1 MQETQINPTD
11 GIYSATPDYIHAIEV
26 KGADR
31 LVFVSGTMGLTQDG
45 LAPQDLD
52 EQLRLIWSNILRILE
67 EAGMTTDNIVRLTSY
82 LRDPAY
88 ADANQAARLATLGD
102 RRVPTTAIVAQT
114 LSPDWL
120 VEVEVI
126 AAD

>member
-1 MQETQINPTD
+1 MQETQIKPAD
-11 GIYSATPDYIHAIEV
+11 GIYPATPDYIHALEV

-31 LVFVSGTMGLTQDG
+31 LVFVSGTMGLAQDG
-45 LAPQDLD
+45 SAPQDLD
-52 EQLRLIWSNILRILE
+52 EQLRLIWSNISRILK

-88 ADANQAARLATLGD
+88 ADANQAARLAALGS